1 MQEQEIKKL
10 PSLTEQKKKLFLEIY
25 RDAGTM
31 REAAERAGVNTS
43 TPYAWIQA
51 DAEFREALEIARQ
64 DAGEALIRE
73 ARKRAMK
80 SSDNLLMFL
89 IKKFDPSYRDNPK
102 FITNI
107 APVVN
112 VSSELKKLNTA
123 ELATIREAVYR
134 IRSTPAPILPHHAPH
149 DEGEGKK

>member
-10 PSLTEQKKKLFLEIY
+10 PSLTDQKKRLFLEIY

-31 REAAERAGVNTS
+31 REAAERADIYVGTA
-43 TPYAWIQA
+43 YDWIRQ
-51 DAEFREALEIARQ
+51 DGEFRDALEIARQ
-64 DAGEALIRE
+64 EAGEALIRE

-102 FITNI
+102 LITNI
-107 APVVN
+107 AGPTIN
-112 VSSELKKLNTA
+112 VSSELQKLNQA

-134 IRSTPAPILPHHAPH
+134 IRSKPH
-149 DEGEGKK
+149 DALHHEGEKGKE

>member
-1 MQEQEIKKL
+1 MSEQEIKKL
-10 PSLTEQKKKLFLEIY
+10 PSLTEQKKRVFLEIY

-31 REAAERAGVNTS
+31 REAAERADIYVGTA
-43 TPYAWIQA
+43 YDWIRQ
-51 DAEFREALEIARQ
+51 DAEFRDALEIARQ
-64 DAGEALIRE
+64 EAGEALIRE
-73 ARKRAMK
+73 ARRRAMK

-102 FITNI
+102 LITNI

-112 VSSELKKLNTA
+112 VSSELKKLNQA

-134 IRSTPAPILPHHAPH
+134 IRSKPH
-149 DEGEGKK
+149 DALHHEGGKGEGEE

>member
-10 PSLTEQKKKLFLEIY
+10 PTLTEQKKRVFLEIY

-31 REAAERAGVNTS
+31 REAAERADIYVGTA
-43 TPYAWIQA
+43 YDWIRH
-51 DAEFREALEIARQ
+51 DTEFRDALEIARQ
-64 DAGEALIRE
+64 EAGEALIRE

-102 FITNI
+102 LITNI
-107 APVVN
+107 AGPTIN
-112 VSSELKKLNTA
+112 VSSELQKLNA
-123 ELATIREAVYR
+123 SELATIREAVYR
-134 IRSTPAPILPHHAPH
+134 IRSKPH
-149 DEGEGKK
+149 DALHHEGEKGEA

>member
-1 MQEQEIKKL
+1 MELEPIKKL
-10 PSLTEQKKKLFLEIY
+10 PTLTEQKKRVFLEIY

-31 REAAERAGVNTS
+31 REAAERADIYVGTA
-43 TPYAWIQA
+43 YDWIRH
-51 DAEFREALEIARQ
+51 DAEFRDALEIARQ
-64 DAGEALIRE
+64 EAGEALVRE

-102 FITNI
+102 FVTNV

-112 VSSELKKLNTA
+112 VSSELKKLNQA
-123 ELATIREAVYR
+123 ELATVGEAVYR
-134 IRSTPAPILPHHAPH
+134 IRSKPHEALPH
-149 DEGEGKK
+149 EGEKGEE